1 MGEAPVIE
9 KSIDGRVATITI
21 NRPGSLNALN
31 AAVMVELTAAAVRYD
46 ADPDIGAIVF
56 TGADGV
62 FAAGGDIKE
71 MAGRT
76 FGDLYM
82 SNWFSEWDQLARLR
96 TPTIAAVAGYALGG
110 GCELAMLCDIIVA
123 AEDAKF
129 GQPEVKLGIPPGI
142 GGTQRLTRA
151 IGKAKAMEMCLTG
164 RLMDAHEAERSGLVA
179 RVVSVADLADAV
191 QEVARTIAAQSAP
204 AVFAIKECIDRS
216 YESSLTEGVLFER
229 RAFHAAFATEDQT
242 EGMTAFVEKRPAVFV
257 HR

>member
-1 MGEAPVIE
+1 MSRAPVIE
-9 KSIDGRVATITI
+9 TSVDGRVATITI

-31 AAVMVELTAAAVRYD
+31 EAVMVELTAAAVRYD
-46 ADPDIGAIVF
+46 ADPDIGAIVI

-96 TPTIAAVAGYALGG
+96 TPTVAAVAGYALGG
-110 GCELAMLCDIIVA
+110 GCELAMLCDIIIA

-142 GGTQRLTRA
+142 GGTQRLARA

-164 RLMDAHEAERSGLVA
+164 RLMGAHEAEQSGLVA
-179 RVVSVADLADAV
+179 RVVAVAELADTV
-191 QEVARTIAAQSAP
+191 QEIAQAIGAKSAP
-204 AVFAIKECIDRS
+204 AVFAIKECIGRS

-229 RAFHAAFATEDQT
+229 RAFHAAFATEDQK
-242 EGMTAFVEKRPAVFV
+242 EGMTAFVEKRTAEFL